1 MIHSVEFRVELLRVI
16 TFVNWKTA
24 RQSEDTR
31 DVLSL
36 SSDLI
41 HWVSQPIVIGSTYA
55 LEVDQNSSRSI
66 KT

>member
-1 MIHSVEFRVELLRVI
+1 MIHSVGFLVELLRVI

-41 HWVSQPIVIGSTYA
+41 HWVSQPIVIGNTYA
-55 LEVDQNSSRSI
+55 PEVDQNSSRSI
-66 KT
+66 KS